1 MERLELTIPSPTSKT
16 YSQVPVDSPASI
28 GASSARRAAATA
40 VEADDGDA
48 TPSPAT
54 TPRQPCIPLP
64 SPSRQKRWQ
73 VLPGRNKFFCDG
85 RLMMSRSTGMFFLTI
100 GLLFTVNGLF
110 FALDCPYLIEKV
122 SPVVPAVA
130 AVLFFFVLANLS
142 RAAFSDPGVI
152 PRATKEEADAL
163 EREISA
169 TADASSTRQPRVREV
184 VIRGVTVRLKYCFTC
199 KIFRPPR
206 ASHCGMCDNC
216 VEGFDHHCPWVGN
229 CIGKRNYRYF
239 YFFLFFLVC
248 LCVFIFSCGV
258 VTLVTLS
265 RELGIGAA
273 MKESPATCLELFV
286 CFFSIWSV
294 LGLYGYHSYLIAMNL
309 TTNEDLKK
317 SYSSRRC
324 AKNPHARPSF
334 LMNCAAA
341 LCGPKFPSL
350 VRPRERITA
359 EEEAALTTT
368 TTTAK
373 GPEAC

>member
-1 MERLELTIPSPTSKT
+1 M
-16 YSQVPVDSPASI
+16 Q
-28 GASSARRAAATA
+28 RANGFSY
-40 VEADDGDA
+40 EA
-48 TPSPAT
+48 TPFCFIDVKPT
-54 TPRQPCIPLP
+54 
-64 SPSRQKRWQ
+64 
-73 VLPGRNKFFCDG
+73 GFRN
-85 RLMMSRSTGMFFLTI
+85 
-100 GLLFTVNGLF
+100 
-110 FALDCPYLIEKV
+110 V
-122 SPVVPAVA
+122 S
-130 AVLFFFVLANLS
+130 LANSFQQLHS
-142 RAAFSDPGVI
+142 FPISDDLGII

-169 TADASSTRQPRVREV
+169 ATENSSTRQPRIKE
-184 VIRGVTVRLKYCFTC
+184 ITIQGVTVRLKYCFTC

-258 VTLVTLS
+258 VKLVTLS
-265 RELGIGAA
+265 KELGVAAA
-273 MKESPATCLELFV
+273 MKDSPATCLELFI

-324 AKNPHARPSF
+324 AKNPHSRSSVVK
-334 LMNCAAA
+334 NCAAA
-341 LCGPKFPSL
+341 LCGPKFPNL
-350 VRPRERITA
+350 LRAREPVESAQTSM
-359 EEEAALTTT
+359 TTT
-368 TTTAK
+368 R

>member
-1 MERLELTIPSPTSKT
+1 
-16 YSQVPVDSPASI
+16 
-28 GASSARRAAATA
+28 
-40 VEADDGDA
+40 
-48 TPSPAT
+48 
-54 TPRQPCIPLP
+54 
-64 SPSRQKRWQ
+64 
-73 VLPGRNKFFCDG
+73 
-85 RLMMSRSTGMFFLTI
+85 
-100 GLLFTVNGLF
+100 
-110 FALDCPYLIEKV
+110 
-122 SPVVPAVA
+122 
-130 AVLFFFVLANLS
+130 
-142 RAAFSDPGVI
+142 
-152 PRATKEEADAL
+152 
-163 EREISA
+163 
-169 TADASSTRQPRVREV
+169 
-184 VIRGVTVRLKYCFTC
+184 
-199 KIFRPPR
+199 
-206 ASHCGMCDNC
+206 MCDNC

-258 VTLVTLS
+258 VKLVSLS

-350 VRPRERITA
+350 VRPRDWIS
-359 EEEAALTTT
+359 EEESAL
-368 TTTAK
+368 APGPK